1 VAALA
6 TASPAPD
13 ARRPEPYDLGVND
26 HLPPAAPVAAI
37 FDWDGTIADSLGLI
51 FRAEQPVMRRFE
63 IPMSR
68 ARFRATY
75 SPDWQS
81 RYREL
86 GIPEAGW
93 PEASRLWSEGMQAGR
108 PRAFPWVR
116 RALRRLASHGVR
128 LALVTAS
135 DRAIVERAFGE
146 LRIGDTFE
154 HVVCADD
161 VERQKP
167 HPEGLLQALAALGV
181 DSADAVYVGDT
192 VVDLEMARAAGVRFV
207 PIGGTIDD
215 DAFHVRDA
223 RPVWPS
229 VAAWAA
235 HVLDPVSRA

>member
-1 VAALA
+1 MNG
-6 TASPAPD
+6 
-13 ARRPEPYDLGVND
+13 R
-26 HLPPAAPVAAI
+26 LPPATPVAAI
-37 FDWDGTIADSLGLI
+37 FDWDGTIADSLSLI
-51 FRAEQPVMRRFE
+51 FRAEQPVMRHFG

-86 GIPEAGW
+86 GIPEDGW
-93 PEASRLWSEGMQAGR
+93 PEASRIWSEGMQAGR

-116 RALRRLASHGVR
+116 RALRRLAGNGVR

-146 LRIGDTFE
+146 LRMGDTFE

-167 HPEGLLQALAALGV
+167 HPEGLVKALTAIGV
-181 DSADAVYVGDT
+181 DAIDAVYVGDT
-192 VVDLEMARAAGVRFV
+192 MVDLEMARSAGVRFV
-207 PIGGTIDD
+207 PIGGTTD
-215 DAFHVRDA
+215 DAAFYA
-223 RPVWPS
+223 RGAAPVWPS

-235 HVLDPVSRA
+235 QVLDPGSRA